1 MTQNTTKQA
10 LLILSELDNDD
21 LNWFAKESKKE
32 HLATHQTL
40 IYKGR
45 TINYLY
51 LVLNGSLSVLLDDN
65 RELARLGKGEV
76 VGEISFVDNRPPTA
90 TVKAVENSRL
100 LSISHLKIKEKLQK
114 DERFAARFYHGLSL
128 CLSDRIRG
136 TIGHLGHGINIEESA
151 RELEEPNEVLAERL
165 ELAEAK
171 FNWLANYTGQ
181 RLSI

>member
-1 MTQNTTKQA
+1 MNNNTTKQA

-21 LNWFAKESKKE
+21 LNWIAKESRKE

-45 TINYLY
+45 RINYLY
-51 LVLNGSLSVLLDDN
+51 LILSGTLSVLLDDK
-65 RELARLGKGEV
+65 ELARLGRGEV
-76 VGEISFVDNRPPTA
+76 VGEISFIDNRPPTA
-90 TVKAVENSRL
+90 TVKAVENSQL

-114 DERFAARFYHGLSL
+114 DERFASRFYHGLLL

-136 TIGHLGHGINIEESA
+136 TIGRLGHGINIDESI

-171 FNWLANYTGQ
+171 FNWLANYAGQ
-181 RLSI
+181 GLSI